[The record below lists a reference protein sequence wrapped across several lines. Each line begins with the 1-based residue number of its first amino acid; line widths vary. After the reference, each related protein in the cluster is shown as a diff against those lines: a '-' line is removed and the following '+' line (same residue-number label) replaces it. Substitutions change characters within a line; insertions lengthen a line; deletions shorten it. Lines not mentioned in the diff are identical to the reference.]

1 MVRHSYGWVANHK
14 KIKFSKTFLSIE
26 FCRAFFA
33 DHFGKNIFSVWAIN
47 NGTEVKIPK
56 NILHVL
62 VGIV

>member
-1 MVRHSYGWVANHK
+1 MARHSYGWVANHK
-14 KIKFSKTFLSIE
+14 KLKFSKTFLSTG

-33 DHFGKNIFSVWAIN
+33 DNFGTNKFPVWAIN

-56 NILHVL
+56 NILPVL